1 MNKAK
6 MTNRML
12 MALLIWSMALG
23 MVGTS
28 HILIIPDFFP
38 SVRLYMTNLAQGLA
52 NAGHE
57 VSFVLPSSLSATDI
71 PAQITR
77 RGLNITYY
85 KSDDNILFAKTGF
98 AEEFVGAFMS
108 QQKSRVNALF
118 DRLYKCLTQLV
129 HDMLNDADFVDSLK
143 RTGIDV
149 IIVNAWD
156 VTAAQCMLPLM
167 LSVPFIQVTSMF
179 KPWEQQLP
187 TLPSAVPGLHLP
199 ESTER
204 MSFTLR
210 LQNTFQHFWYY
221 TQNNP
226 GDAVISKEWKKFFP
240 NTKPP
245 SVNAILNK
253 ADLTM
258 FNMDSLMGYPL
269 LSVPNIQYVGGLSI
283 APVNPISDEM
293 AAILD
298 SYPEGVVLVSF
309 GSFGHSMPT
318 FYMNKI
324 LSAFGQLK
332 LTFLMRYM
340 GDSKLL
346 PKNIKAFEWLP
357 QNDLLAHPKVK
368 LFINHCGNNGQLEGL
383 YHGVPMVGIPLF
395 VDQGFNG
402 RRIEYNGYGKWF
414 DVFSG
419 TEEHL
424 RSLIAEVWS
433 NKTYTNNIRKASAI
447 FRDYPGLPRERA
459 MYWIEHVIKFKGQHL
474 RPYSQDM
481 PLYHLWMLDIL
492 LLCAVS
498 CVLLT
503 GALTAIIYLSFRFFQ
518 NGLIS

>member
-1 MNKAK
+1 

-12 MALLIWSMALG
+12 AALLIWNMAFG

-28 HILIIPDFFP
+28 HILFIPGLFP
-38 SVRLYMTNLAQGLA
+38 SIRLYMTNLAQGLA
-52 NAGHE
+52 EAGHN
-57 VSFVLPSSLSATDI
+57 VSFVLPGSLSITDI
-71 PAQITR
+71 PATITQ
-77 RGLNITYY
+77 RGLNITYF
-85 KSDDNILFAKTGF
+85 KSDVDIPFAKT
-98 AEEFVGAFMS
+98 EFVEELARELMS
-108 QQKSRVNALF
+108 REESRVNSIF
-118 DRLYKCLTQLV
+118 DKFYKYQTECV

-143 RTGIDV
+143 RTRIDV
-149 IIVNAWD
+149 IMVNAWD
-156 VTAAQCMLPLM
+156 VTAAQCILPLM

-187 TLPSAVPGLHLP
+187 ALPSAVPGLHLL
-199 ESTER
+199 ESTEK
-204 MSFTLR
+204 MSFSLR
-210 LQNTFQHFWYY
+210 LQTYYRYY

-226 GDAVISKEWKKFFP
+226 WDAVISKEWKKVFP

-253 ADLTM
+253 ADLTLY
-258 FNMDSLMGYPL
+258 NIDSLMGYPL
-269 LSVPNIQYVGGLSI
+269 PSVPNIKYVGGLSI
-283 APVNPISDEM
+283 APVKPVSNEM

-309 GSFGHSMPT
+309 GSIGHSMPT
-318 FYMNKI
+318 IYMNKI
-324 LSAFGQLK
+324 LSAFGQLN

-340 GDSKLL
+340 GDTKLL
-346 PKNIKAFEWLP
+346 PKNINAFEWLP
-357 QNDLLAHPKVK
+357 HDDLLAHPKVK

-414 DVFSG
+414 DVYSG

-433 NKTYTNNIRKASAI
+433 NKTYTNNIQKASAI
-447 FRDYPGLPRERA
+447 FRDHPGLPRERA

-481 PLYHLWMLDIL
+481 PLYQLWMLDIL
-492 LLCAVS
+492 LLCAVP

-503 GALTAIIYLSFRFFQ
+503 GTLTAIIYLTFR
-518 NGLIS
+518 LIKLV